1 MTIRYSVIVLDI
13 ASNHSGQIR
22 TNNVVWSSDGGTKTV
37 NAAPVKIVEPQITI
51 DKNATPTA
59 AAYGSA
65 ITFTIDIAHSL
76 QSTADAFDVVVTDQ
90 IPTGLTLIPAS
101 VSVSGSAT
109 PSVPAYNYDVATNTL
124 TARWDIFRLGETGR
138 VTFQATFVG
147 PAPVT
152 NSANVEWTSLLIDP
166 TTPPTPDQLSPYNVD
181 STERWYDPGTPSRVD
196 NYQVLDSVTLT
207 LPKSS
212 ANKLPLTGFTPN
224 VVTQLPPMPEGFSY
238 TQTDFWVEVPR
249 LNLKMNIVGVPFDT
263 DTNGW
268 NLSWLAD
275 NAGWLENTAYPT
287 HAGNSAITAH
297 TTLASGLPGPFAKL
311 DTLSYGDQIII
322 HLKDQKYIYEV
333 RENKQ
338 VRPDAVNSVLKHE
351 EHPWLTLITCKS
363 YNEKTGEYTYRTV
376 VRAVLVKLAE
386 K

>member
-1 MTIRYSVIVLDI
+1 
-13 ASNHSGQIR
+13 
-22 TNNVVWSSDGGTKTV
+22 
-37 NAAPVKIVEPQITI
+37 
-51 DKNATPTA
+51 
-59 AAYGSA
+59 
-65 ITFTIDIAHSL
+65 
-76 QSTADAFDVVVTDQ
+76 
-90 IPTGLTLIPAS
+90 
-101 VSVSGSAT
+101 
-109 PSVPAYNYDVATNTL
+109 
-124 TARWDIFRLGETGR
+124 
-138 VTFQATFVG
+138 
-147 PAPVT
+147 
-152 NSANVEWTSLLIDP
+152 
-166 TTPPTPDQLSPYNVD
+166 VD
-181 STERWYDPGTPSRVD
+181 STERWYDPGTPASVD

-212 ANKLPLTGFTPN
+212 ANKLPLTGFAPN